1 MGLES
6 LFAFTLLG
14 GMAAGAYVFETCFAR
29 KRSGNRPWLLP
40 LVVVALFAI
49 GMIAASTH
57 VQSIPRAMG
66 SLTSGTVNFASGM
79 VREVAVSG
87 VFFVLALIDMI
98 IAFVKKDS
106 PFALRVVTAVV
117 AVACMVL
124 MGTAYTDVFGNPV
137 WTNAPAT
144 VLSFVAGDL
153 AMGLGLCAALGVAK
167 LSEKPVA
174 YTMVAVDVV
183 LAIGLALEVAAFSA
197 VGISPVMQVGL
208 VVAPVASAVLTLLA
222 SKFANKQTLAIVV
235 CAALVIGVAVARYAF
250 YATCAL

>member
-1 MGLES
+1 M
-6 LFAFTLLG
+6 
-14 GMAAGAYVFETCFAR
+14 
-29 KRSGNRPWLLP
+29 
-40 LVVVALFAI
+40 VVVLFAI

-57 VQSIPRAMG
+57 VHSISRAMG

-124 MGTAYTDVFGNPV
+124 MGTAYIDVFGNAV

-153 AMGLGLCAALGVAK
+153 AMGLGLCAALGAAN

-174 YTMVAVDVV
+174 YTMIAVDVV
-183 LAIGLALEVAAFSA
+183 LAIGLALEVAVFSA
-197 VGISPVMQVGL
+197 VGISRL
-208 VVAPVASAVLTLLA
+208 CRWSAWWLRLSLL
-222 SKFANKQTLAIVV
+222 L
-235 CAALVIGVAVARYAF
+235 C
-250 YATCAL
+250 

>member
-49 GMIAASTH
+49 GMSAASTH

-124 MGTAYTDVFGNPV
+124 MLPN
-137 WTNAPAT
+137 
-144 VLSFVAGDL
+144 SQ
-153 AMGLGLCAALGVAK
+153 
-167 LSEKPVA
+167 
-174 YTMVAVDVV
+174 
-183 LAIGLALEVAAFSA
+183 
-197 VGISPVMQVGL
+197 ISRRL
-208 VVAPVASAVLTLLA
+208 RS
-222 SKFANKQTLAIVV
+222 S
-235 CAALVIGVAVARYAF
+235 
-250 YATCAL
+250 CALLWLSVLPSLVTRSTRRARCRERRGINREFQ